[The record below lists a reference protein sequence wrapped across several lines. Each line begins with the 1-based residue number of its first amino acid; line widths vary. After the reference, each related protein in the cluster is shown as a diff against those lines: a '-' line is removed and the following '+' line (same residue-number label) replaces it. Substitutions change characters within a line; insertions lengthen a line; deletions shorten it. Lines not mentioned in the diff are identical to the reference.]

1 MLEIVIYIVIAYLL
15 NMFLSALVI
24 ELINRY
30 STVLVRNKMT
40 ILEFFFKFMF
50 LPVLVYKFVYDPE
63 DIIL

>member
-40 ILEFFFKFMF
+40 ILEFFFKFML